1 MKSHQHYT
9 HPVNLSYLNN
19 NKEEGVNLY
28 LA

>member
-9 HPVNLSYLNN
+9 HPVNLPYSNN
-19 NKEEGVNLY
+19 NKKEGINLY